1 MAGERTDKSWQTR
14 MQILTSE
21 ATPAATGVL
30 RSTYQIASK
39 EGVLNLWRGMSSVI
53 VGAGQFPT
61 HQMVALCS

>member
-1 MAGERTDKSWQTR
+1 

-61 HQMVALCS
+61 HQMAALCS